1 MKAVLLHANE
11 DLGFEARFAAALAVA
26 RAFGGRLT
34 CLHVTPFNAFTMGD
48 PFGGVYALPV
58 LMEKAREAEE
68 EHRARVEQRLRNE
81 GVDWDWLSHDGMPAQ
96 ILADKSR
103 LCDLI
108 VTSRPFADY
117 DGPRSV
123 TADTAVHSRTPV
135 LAVPP
140 GLQAFD
146 CSARAMVAWNGSP
159 EAAAALR
166 LSLPLIALGGKAE
179 IVAVTEDDCD
189 CAGDEPC
196 RYLRLHGI
204 DSALSDWPRRNRSI
218 ADDLIEAATSLDAG
232 YIVMG
237 AYGHT
242 RIGEAVLG
250 GATREMLQ
258 SSPLP
263 LLLAH

>member
-1 MKAVLLHANE
+1 MKAILLHANE
-11 DLGFEARFAAALAVA
+11 DLGFEARLEAALAIA

-34 CLHVTPFNAFTMGD
+34 CLHVTPFNAFIMGD
-48 PFGGVYALPV
+48 PFGGVHALPV

-68 EHRARVEQRLRNE
+68 EHRARVEQRLRSK
-81 GVDWDWLSHDGMPAQ
+81 GVDWCWLSHDGMPAQ
-96 ILADKSR
+96 ILAAKSR

-117 DGPRSV
+117 DGPLSI
-123 TADTAVHSRTPV
+123 TADTAVHTRTPV

-140 GLQAFD
+140 GLRAFD
-146 CSARAMVAWNGSP
+146 CSAKSMVAWNDSP

-166 LSLPLIALGGKAE
+166 LSRPLIALGGKVE
-179 IVAVTEDDCD
+179 LVAVTEDDDD
-189 CAGDEPC
+189 CAGDGPC

-204 DSALSDWPRRNRSI
+204 NSTLSDWPRGKGKI
-218 ADDLIEAATSLDAG
+218 ADDLIEAADSLGAG

-250 GATREMLQ
+250 GVTRDMLR

-263 LLLAH
+263 LLMAH